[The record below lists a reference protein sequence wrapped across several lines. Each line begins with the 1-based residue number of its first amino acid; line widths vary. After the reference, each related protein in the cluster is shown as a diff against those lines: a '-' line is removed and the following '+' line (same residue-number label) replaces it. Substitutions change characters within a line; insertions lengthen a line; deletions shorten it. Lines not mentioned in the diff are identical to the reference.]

1 MFAIYFDMVSLVF
14 SHVFSPWT
22 EPGPMSLIG
31 GTRVDV
37 PLASGSSGCF
47 PHGWA
52 TSDSGHNDNIFSLVK
67 MRHHENRLRPNEI
80 W

>member
-14 SHVFSPWT
+14 SHHGRSSRVT
-22 EPGPMSLIG
+22 ELGPMSLLG

-37 PLASGSSGCF
+37 PLASGDLGCF

-52 TSDSGHNDNIFSLVK
+52 TSDSGHNDNIFSK
-67 MRHHENRLRPNEI
+67 NETS
-80 W
+80 